1 MRRYAV
7 IGVMILCLCAVVMY
21 FREVIKENLRLERNQ
36 VALLSDSLSHYRT
49 KNGALVSS
57 VEQLEMT
64 IGELK
69 SHRSELVS
77 QLRSMKI
84 KLRDVQSLSTTA
96 IENRVEV
103 FVPIRDTIY
112 IDTGRVIQA
121 KAFHWSDAWT
131 SINGLIHD
139 DSIRVKY
146 HSRDTLLQV
155 VRVIPKKFL
164 FFRWGVK
171 EIRQDVK
178 VSNHNATIL
187 FSERIKIYKSDYK

>member
-7 IGVMILCLCAVVMY
+7 IVVLILCLCAVIIY
-21 FREVIKENLRLERNQ
+21 FREVVKEKIRLERNQ

-49 KNGALVSS
+49 KTGELVSS

-69 SHRSELVS
+69 RHRSVLVG
-77 QLRSMKI
+77 QLKSMKI
-84 KLRDVQSLSTTA
+84 RLRDVQSLSTTA
-96 IENRVEV
+96 LENRVEV

-112 IDTGRVIQA
+112 VDTGMVV
-121 KAFHWSDAWT
+121 KAQSFHWSDAWT
-131 SINGLIHD
+131 SIQGVIQN
-139 DSIRVKY
+139 DSVRVKY
-146 HSRDTLLQV
+146 QSRDTLLQV
-155 VRVIPKKFL
+155 VRVVPKRFL

-178 VSNHNATIL
+178 VSNPNTIVT
-187 FSERIKIYKSDYK
+187 FSEFIDIAK

>member
-7 IGVMILCLCAVVMY
+7 IVVLVICLCAVVMY
-21 FREVIKENLRLERNQ
+21 FREVVKENLRLERNQ

-49 KNGALVSS
+49 KTGELVSS

-69 SHRSELVS
+69 RHRSELVG
-77 QLRSMKI
+77 QLKSMKVR
-84 KLRDVQSLSTTA
+84 LRDVQSLSTTA

-103 FVPIRDTIY
+103 FVPIRDTVY
-112 IDTGRVIQA
+112 IDTGKVV
-121 KAFHWSDAWT
+121 KAQSFHWSDAWT
-131 SINGLIHD
+131 SIQGVIQN
-139 DSIRVKY
+139 DSVRVKY

-155 VRVIPKKFL
+155 VRVVPKRFL

-171 EIRQDVK
+171 EMRQDVK
-178 VSNHNATIL
+178 VSNPNT
-187 FSERIKIYKSDYK
+187 SVVYNEGIKTNNR

>member
-7 IGVMILCLCAVVMY
+7 IVMLILCLCAVIMY
-21 FREVIKENLRLERNQ
+21 FREVVKENLRLERNQ

-49 KNGALVSS
+49 KTGELVSS

-69 SHRSELVS
+69 RHRSELVS
-77 QLRSMKI
+77 QLKSMKI
-84 KLRDVQSLSTTA
+84 RLRDVQSLSTTA

-112 IDTGRVIQA
+112 IDTGKVV
-121 KAFHWSDAWT
+121 KAQSFHWSDAWT
-131 SINGLIHD
+131 SIQGVIQN
-139 DSIRVKY
+139 DSVRVKY
-146 HSRDTLLQV
+146 QSRDTLLQV
-155 VRVIPKKFL
+155 VRVVPKRFL

-171 EIRQDVK
+171 EMRQDVK
-178 VSNHNATIL
+178 MSNPNVGITY
-187 FSERIKIYKSDYK
+187 SEYLKITK

>member
-7 IGVMILCLCAVVMY
+7 IVVLILCLCAVVMY
-21 FREVIKENLRLERNQ
+21 FREVVKENLRLERNQ

-49 KNGALVSS
+49 KTGELVSS

-69 SHRSELVS
+69 RHRSELVS
-77 QLRSMKI
+77 QLKSMKI
-84 KLRDVQSLSTTA
+84 RLRDVQSLSTTA

-112 IDTGRVIQA
+112 INTGKVVKAQ
-121 KAFHWSDAWT
+121 AFHWSDAWT
-131 SINGLIHD
+131 SIQGVIQN
-139 DSIRVKY
+139 DSVKVKY
-146 HSRDTLLQV
+146 QSKDTLFQV
-155 VRVIPKKFL
+155 VRVVPKRFL

-178 VSNHNATIL
+178 VSNPNT
-187 FSERIKIYKSDYK
+187 SVVYNEGIKTNNR

>member
-7 IGVMILCLCAVVMY
+7 IVVLILCLFAVVMY
-21 FREVIKENLRLERNQ
+21 FREVVKENIRLERNQ

-49 KNGALVSS
+49 KTGELVSS

-69 SHRSELVS
+69 RHRSELVG
-77 QLRSMKI
+77 QLKSMKI
-84 KLRDVQSLSTTA
+84 RLRDVKSLSTTA

-103 FVPIRDTIY
+103 FVPIRDTVY
-112 IDTGRVIQA
+112 VDTGKVV
-121 KAFHWSDAWT
+121 KAQSFHWSDTWT
-131 SINGLIHD
+131 SIQGIIQN
-139 DSIRVKY
+139 DSVRVKY
-146 HSRDTLLQV
+146 QSRDTLLQV
-155 VRVIPKKFL
+155 VRVIPKRFL

-178 VSNHNATIL
+178 VSNPNTVVTY
-187 FSERIKIYKSDYK
+187 SEFIKIAN

>member
-7 IGVMILCLCAVVMY
+7 IVVLILCLCAVVMY
-21 FREVIKENLRLERNQ
+21 FRGVVKENLRLERNQ

-49 KNGALVSS
+49 KTGELVSS

-64 IGELK
+64 IGELRR
-69 SHRSELVS
+69 HRSELVG
-77 QLRSMKI
+77 QLKSMKI
-84 KLRDVQSLSTTA
+84 RLREVQSLTTT
-96 IENRVEV
+96 ILENRVEV

-112 IDTGRVIQA
+112 LDTGKVV
-121 KAFHWSDAWT
+121 KAQSFHWSDTWT
-131 SINGLIHD
+131 SIQGVIQD
-139 DSIRVKY
+139 DSVRVKY

-155 VRVIPKKFL
+155 VRVVPKRFL

-178 VSNHNATIL
+178 VSNPNTVVT
-187 FSERIKIYKSDYK
+187 FSEFIKITK

>member
-7 IGVMILCLCAVVMY
+7 IVVLILCLCAVVMY
-21 FREVIKENLRLERNQ
+21 FREVVKENLRLERNQ

-49 KNGALVSS
+49 KTGELVSS

-69 SHRSELVS
+69 RHRSELVG
-77 QLRSMKI
+77 QLKSMKI
-84 KLRDVQSLSTTA
+84 RLRDVKSLSTTA

-103 FVPIRDTIY
+103 FVPIRDTVY
-112 IDTGRVIQA
+112 VDTGKVVMAQS
-121 KAFHWSDAWT
+121 FHWSDAWT
-131 SINGLIHD
+131 SIQGVIHN
-139 DSIRVKY
+139 DSVKLKY
-146 HSRDTLLQV
+146 QSRDTLLQV
-155 VRVIPKKFL
+155 VRVVPKRFL

-178 VSNHNATIL
+178 VSNPNT
-187 FSERIKIYKSDYK
+187 SVVYNEGIKTNNR

>member
-7 IGVMILCLCAVVMY
+7 IVVLVICLCAVVMY
-21 FREVIKENLRLERNQ
+21 FREVVKENLRLERNQ

-49 KNGALVSS
+49 KTGELVSS

-69 SHRSELVS
+69 RHRSELVS
-77 QLRSMKI
+77 QLKSMKI
-84 KLRDVQSLSTTA
+84 RLRDVQSLSTTA

-103 FVPIRDTIY
+103 FAPIRDTIY
-112 IDTGRVIQA
+112 IDTGKVV
-121 KAFHWSDAWT
+121 KAQSFHWSDAWT
-131 SINGLIHD
+131 SIQGVIHN
-139 DSIRVKY
+139 DSVRVEY
-146 HSRDTLLQV
+146 QSRDTLLQV
-155 VRVIPKKFL
+155 IRVVPKRFL

-178 VSNHNATIL
+178 VLNPNAIVT
-187 FSERIKIYKSDYK
+187 FSEFIQIKNNL